1 MFAKR
6 IDQEM
11 VMLSKEV
18 VQSFALSAKPEK
30 TAKGVSEK
38 KGNEARVAMLA
49 KHVELHARVEELG
62 EQIV

>member
-38 KGNEARVAMLA
+38 KGNEARGLCWTNMLSGRG
-49 KHVELHARVEELG
+49 RVEELG
-62 EQIV
+62 EQVV